1 MRILVVEDDLPLREA
16 VGAGLRASGL
26 AVDAAADIRSARRQ
40 LAEHSYDCLVLDR
53 MLPDGDGLA
62 LLDEL
67 SGGDHPPS
75 LVLTARDAIRDRV
88 RGFERGADDYLV
100 KPFAMAEL
108 VARVRTLCRRRRLPV
123 TPPLVS
129 AGSIEVDLA
138 RREVRRYGVQLA
150 LTPKEFAVLE
160 LLAIRAGSVVGRPEL
175 VEHCWDELT
184 APMSNAVDV
193 VIGQL
198 RRKLG
203 SPDPIRTVRGA
214 GYVLEP

>member
-123 TPPLVS
+123 TPPSVS
-129 AGSIEVDLA
+129 AGSIEIDLA
-138 RREVRRYGVQLA
+138 RREVRRFGVQLA

-160 LLAIRAGSVVGRPEL
+160 LLATRAGHVVGRSEL

-203 SPDPIRTVRGA
+203 NPDPIRTVRGA
-214 GYVLEP
+214 GYLLEL